1 MLFEPVDARG
11 ASGVARGE
19 MEPLRRLL
27 GAGPEAHGAIDD
39 LQSMCSPSVRLTLP
53 HRPPA
58 PTRPSAAS
66 AEILKPPP
74 PNLLLLPPQRLMK
87 MVGDWGRAMLPPEE
101 VTVEGRGFQIQQ
113 QLGEGGFSYVF
124 LAREVPD
131 SRGVDVALKRMLVH
145 EREQEADALREM
157 ETMRRFDHPNLLP
170 LILGEIETEPT
181 APSTSTSYLTSPSRH
196 THPSHQPRRC
206 HMVFPAYH
214 EGTALDRCVQRPIA
228 KAFTPTQLLSIGT
241 QLCSA
246 LEHMHGMGIAHYDVK
261 PGNVLLESVMDDA
274 SHRGGMKAV
283 LMDFGSARVARRA
296 VTSRQGA
303 LQLQEL
309 AERES
314 TAPFRAPELW
324 DCPSDASVDE
334 RVDVWS
340 LGCTLFALCS
350 GGRSPFE
357 SAVGE
362 TGGSLALA
370 VLSGKYG
377 WGESAVKE
385 YGSGIRAAIGA
396 MLVKDQAGRMNAAEA
411 RSSLNEQLGKM

>member
-1 MLFEPVDARG
+1 
-11 ASGVARGE
+11 
-19 MEPLRRLL
+19 
-27 GAGPEAHGAIDD
+27 
-39 LQSMCSPSVRLTLP
+39 
-53 HRPPA
+53 
-58 PTRPSAAS
+58 
-66 AEILKPPP
+66 
-74 PNLLLLPPQRLMK
+74 MK
-87 MVGDWGRAMLPPEE
+87 MVGDWGRSMLPPEE
-101 VTVEGRGFQIQQ
+101 ITVEGRGFQIQQ

-181 APSTSTSYLTSPSRH
+181 APSTSTSYMTSPTRH
-196 THPSHQPRRC
+196 THQSHQPRRC

-228 KAFTPTQLLSIGT
+228 RAFTPTQLLSIGT

-261 PGNVLLESVMDDA
+261 PGNVLLESVMDDD

-296 VTSRQGA
+296 VTSRQEA

-340 LGCTLFALCS
+340 LGCTLFALAS

-396 MLVKDQAGRMNAAEA
+396 MLVKDQAGRMNASEA
-411 RSSLNEQLGKM
+411 RGSLETELGKI

>member
-1 MLFEPVDARG
+1 
-11 ASGVARGE
+11 
-19 MEPLRRLL
+19 
-27 GAGPEAHGAIDD
+27 
-39 LQSMCSPSVRLTLP
+39 
-53 HRPPA
+53 
-58 PTRPSAAS
+58 
-66 AEILKPPP
+66 
-74 PNLLLLPPQRLMK
+74 
-87 MVGDWGRAMLPPEE
+87 
-101 VTVEGRGFQIQQ
+101 
-113 QLGEGGFSYVF
+113 
-124 LAREVPD
+124 
-131 SRGVDVALKRMLVH
+131 
-145 EREQEADALREM
+145 
-157 ETMRRFDHPNLLP
+157 
-170 LILGEIETEPT
+170 
-181 APSTSTSYLTSPSRH
+181 
-196 THPSHQPRRC
+196 
-206 HMVFPAYH
+206 MVFPAYH

-228 KAFTPTQLLSIGT
+228 RAFTPTQLLSIGT

-261 PGNVLLESVMDDA
+261 PGNVLLESVMDDD

-296 VTSRQGA
+296 VTSRQEA

-340 LGCTLFALCS
+340 LGCTLFALAS

-411 RSSLNEQLGKM
+411 RSSLEAAELGKM